1 MNRHAIPAVA
11 LVALLAAPAG
21 AAAPPAT
28 KETAASPAVQQTAAA
43 IVATMSSSTSSARKE
58 SYQSIDFNG
67 CRLSYTVSGTYPS
80 GGLYTIK
87 FQDLDFSA
95 LDVAA
100 CRSGQDYT
108 DYVVLRFKKPFSYR
122 SLTDTLSVSTTVIN
136 VADPEAAQTL
146 LEGFVRLAEQ
156 CR

>member
-1 MNRHAIPAVA
+1 MKRHLIPAVA

-21 AAAPPAT
+21 AG
-28 KETAASPAVQQTAAA
+28 SPRAVQQTADSIA
-43 IVATMSSSTSSARKE
+43 ATMSSSTSSARKE
-58 SYQSIDFNG
+58 SYQSIHFDG
-67 CRLSYTVSGTYPS
+67 CRLGYTVSGTYPS
-80 GGLYTIK
+80 GGLYTIE

-100 CRSGQDYT
+100 SKTGQDYT
-108 DYVVLRFKKPFSYR
+108 DYVVLRFQNPFSYR

-136 VADPEAAQTL
+136 VADREAAQTL
-146 LEGFVRLAEQ
+146 LEGFVRLAGQ